1 MARDCVDI
9 AGNDFCAKWEF
20 GITSID
26 GEDQSV
32 QVVYRYEI
40 TMRALSDAVK

>member
-26 GEDQSV
+26 GEDRSV
-32 QVVYRYEI
+32 QVVYGHEI
-40 TMRALSDAVK
+40 TMRTLVDTAI